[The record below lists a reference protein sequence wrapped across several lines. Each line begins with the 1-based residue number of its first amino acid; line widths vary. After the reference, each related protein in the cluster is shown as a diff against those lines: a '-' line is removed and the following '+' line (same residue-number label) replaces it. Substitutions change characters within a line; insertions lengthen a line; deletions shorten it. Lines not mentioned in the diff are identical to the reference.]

1 MIFKLMLSIVI
12 IIPTIFGLYMLLTP
26 GEKLV
31 NAAKQGTLC
40 LPMPAPDTKWF
51 KILVGFYRFLGVVTL
66 AFAVFLMVKTAI
78 KP

>member
-31 NAAKQGTLC
+31 KAAKRGALG
-40 LPMPAPDTKWF
+40 LPMPATGTTWF
-51 KILVGFYRFLGVVTL
+51 RILVGFYRFLGVVVL
-66 AFAVFLMVKTAI
+66 AFAIFLVVRI
-78 KP
+78 VINH